1 GRPPFQ
7 AASSVDTLLLVLDQE
22 PVSPRRLNPKVD
34 RALELICLKCL
45 QKQADLRYASASA
58 LADDLERFL
67 RGERPSVWSGSFGDV
82 IGNLLRDTHH
92 APVLENWGVLWMWH
106 SLQIFLLCAV
116 TNWMLW
122 QDYRDHLPYLA
133 LWSVGLITWGA
144 IFWWLRRRGGPVLFI
159 ERQIAHAWA
168 AGIIASIAVFVVE
181 WLLVL
186 TVASILAVFAGMVFV
201 VKAGML
207 SGGFYLP
214 ALALFLTA
222 IPMALFPKVAPL
234 LFGSVSAACFF
245 IPGLIYQR
253 RRLSHRSPHT
263 PREGA

>member
-1 GRPPFQ
+1 VGMGEGWRVF
-7 AASSVDTLLLVLDQE
+7 
-22 PVSPRRLNPKVD
+22 
-34 RALELICLKCL
+34 
-45 QKQADLRYASASA
+45 
-58 LADDLERFL
+58 FL
-67 RGERPSVWSGSFGDV
+67 
-82 IGNLLRDTHH
+82 
-92 APVLENWGVLWMWH
+92 WGVSIWRLGQG
-106 SLQIFLLCAV
+106 S
-116 TNWMLW
+116 
-122 QDYRDHLPYLA
+122 RDHLPYLA
-133 LWSVGLITWGA
+133 LWSCGLIAWGS
-144 IFWWLRRRGGPVLFI
+144 IFWWLRRRGGPVLFV

-181 WLLVL
+181 WLLAPKVDVL
-186 TVASILAVFAGMVFV
+186 TLSPILAVFAGMVFV

-263 PREGA
+263 